1 MRCPG
6 RSTGFRKTAHRYSS
20 VFFRLF
26 GRLFDRP
33 SSTER
38 TIVRLLT
45 IERPFVSQ
53 HWMTSTASSA
63 ADMAALSTR
72 ERILAEALQLFA
84 ESGYGG
90 ASMREL
96 ARRVGVRESSLY
108 NHFAGKAAIL
118 EAIVSAYGPA
128 SSASRLGEPRYRQL
142 SRQPA
147 AFCRQFALDLVA
159 QWSDP
164 REHQFQKVITAERN
178 RVPGIRAKFA
188 DQFYSREQ
196 RLMTDY
202 FRGFALAGLIST
214 NDPRE
219 DGADAV
225 GRPDLHPPRTLRR
238 WAPSRRRTPRSS
250 RPSIASSHSSCHC
263 WRQRTLPNL
272 IQPKP
277 DRTATKQKTAKRER
291 RG

>member
-1 MRCPG
+1 
-6 RSTGFRKTAHRYSS
+6 
-20 VFFRLF
+20 
-26 GRLFDRP
+26 
-33 SSTER
+33 
-38 TIVRLLT
+38 
-45 IERPFVSQ
+45 
-53 HWMTSTASSA
+53 MTSTASSA

-128 SSASRLGEPRYRQL
+128 SSASRLEEPRYRQL

-214 NDPRE
+214 TDPRE
-219 DGADAV
+219 MARMLSAGLIYIRLEHYVMGAEPSPQPRVIEAV
-225 GRPDLHPPRTLRR
+225 DHFLAFFLSLLAAKDVSEPVAANT
-238 WAPSRRRTPRSS
+238 SR
-250 RPSIASSHSSCHC
+250 
-263 WRQRTLPNL
+263 
-272 IQPKP
+272 K
-277 DRTATKQKTAKRER
+277 ATRQKTTRKER

>member
-1 MRCPG
+1 MSAPA
-6 RSTGFRKTAHRYSS
+6 T
-20 VFFRLF
+20 
-26 GRLFDRP
+26 
-33 SSTER
+33 
-38 TIVRLLT
+38 
-45 IERPFVSQ
+45 
-53 HWMTSTASSA
+53 SA
-63 ADMAALSTR
+63 AEIAAPSTR
-72 ERILAEALQLFA
+72 ERILAEALNLFA

-118 EAIVSAYGPA
+118 EAIVSEHGPA
-128 SSASRLGEPRYRQL
+128 SSASRLEEPRYRQL
-142 SRQPA
+142 RKQPA

-214 NDPRE
+214 TDPRE
-219 DGADAV
+219 MARLFAAGLIFIRLEHYVMGAQ
-225 GRPDLHPPRTLRR
+225 P
-238 WAPSRRRTPRSS
+238 SS
-250 RPSIASSHSSCHC
+250 RGKVMEAVDHFLAFFMSLLVVGDVAAAA
-263 WRQRTLPNL
+263 
-272 IQPKP
+272 KP
-277 DRTATKQKTAKRER
+277 DKTKAKSRKAKGET
-291 RG
+291 RGKDTPD

>member
-1 MRCPG
+1 M
-6 RSTGFRKTAHRYSS
+6 
-20 VFFRLF
+20 V
-26 GRLFDRP
+26 
-33 SSTER
+33 
-38 TIVRLLT
+38 
-45 IERPFVSQ
+45 
-53 HWMTSTASSA
+53 
-63 ADMAALSTR
+63 ALSTR
-72 ERILAEALQLFA
+72 ERILSEALQLFA

-128 SSASRLGEPRYRQL
+128 SSASRLEEPRYRQL
-142 SRQPA
+142 SRQPS

-214 NDPRE
+214 SDPRE
-219 DGADAV
+219 MARMLSAGLIYIRLEHYVMGAEPSPQAKVIEAVDHFLAFFLSLLAAKDDSGPDARSR
-225 GRPDLHPPRTLRR
+225 RPGGDETKNNKKRAARLTT
-238 WAPSRRRTPRSS
+238 APS
-250 RPSIASSHSSCHC
+250 A
-263 WRQRTLPNL
+263 
-272 IQPKP
+272 
-277 DRTATKQKTAKRER
+277 
-291 RG
+291 